1 MCDGFAEWSSQGIVN
16 EERYGKLDLWI
27 GYLLLSR
34 CHCLELLSS
43 SYFCFFST
51 YRPIDDVVFVIF
63 FIMALASSVCLGRGL
78 LLLLMLDSFEEGLC
92 SELFDFR

>member
-63 FIMALASSVCLGRGL
+63 FYYGIS
-78 LLLLMLDSFEEGLC
+78 
-92 SELFDFR
+92 LFRLPGTRLIVIIDVGFF